1 MTADGTSDSP
11 PGAGAAHSA
20 AASVRAIAPADVPQV
35 WELLRGLAEYEKLT
49 DVLTGT
55 PELLRD
61 ALFGAGDRLRGLV
74 AERDGRLVG
83 YALFYPVFG
92 SFRSRW
98 RLWLED
104 LFVDPGERGSGTGAA
119 LMAELA
125 RLAREGGYYS
135 VDWEV
140 IDWNRPA
147 LEFYDHLGGHPIAT
161 DWLRYR
167 MEGEALAR
175 MAARAR
181 EKK

>member
-1 MTADGTSDSP
+1 MSGGGGSESAPVAGVARTA
-11 PGAGAAHSA
+11 SA
-20 AASVRAIAPADVPQV
+20 RVRAIAPTDVAAV

-49 DVLTGT
+49 DILTGN
-55 PELLRD
+55 PDLLEG

-92 SFRSRW
+92 SFRARW

-104 LFVDPGERGSGTGAA
+104 LYVEPEERGTGTGAA

-147 LEFYDHLGGHPIAT
+147 LDFYDHLGARPVAT

-167 MEGEALAR
+167 LDGEAL
-175 MAARAR
+175 
-181 EKK
+181 EKVAGKAIPKK